1 MDELEQLE
9 RKLRIY
15 HTKKKMSKI
24 KKNEKKI
31 EELKKLLKMDTT
43 TVVGSDLG
51 GANATDKAANVTYD
65 SESDSDWSESE
76 SSTSI
81 IVPKP
86 RFGDRRTH
94 DLSSYAFTLPPAS
107 SATLSVAVTIRK
119 QHGSTSEKTRKLPGP
134 NENGAHVQGIIEIF
148 EEKDSECIKV
158 PALYLSP

>member
-1 MDELEQLE
+1 
-9 RKLRIY
+9 
-15 HTKKKMSKI
+15 MSKI

-43 TVVGSDLG
+43 TTAHFSSELG
-51 GANATDKAANVTYD
+51 GASATDKATNVTYD

-76 SSTSI
+76 SSASV
-81 IVPKP
+81 IVPKN

-107 SATLSVAVTIRK
+107 SATLSMAVTIRK
-119 QHGSTSEKTRKLPGP
+119 QHGSSADTSRKLPGP
-134 NENGAHVQGIIEIF
+134 NENGTHVQGIIEIF

-158 PALYLSP
+158 AADLSP